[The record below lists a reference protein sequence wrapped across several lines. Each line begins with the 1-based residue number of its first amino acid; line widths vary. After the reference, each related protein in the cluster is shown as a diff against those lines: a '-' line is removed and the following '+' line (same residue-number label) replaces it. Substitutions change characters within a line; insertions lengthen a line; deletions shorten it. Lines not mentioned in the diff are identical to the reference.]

1 MGDEHCMHIL
11 HCLLRSLFFISFC
24 IVFRVL
30 VQPRVP
36 KHHFR
41 RPMVLRQPLQKV
53 LDEIDEVLLLLPFQI
68 SLTPLQSDV
77 WHFDV
82 FVSELAYNP
91 SSQIRN

>member
-41 RPMVLRQPLQKV
+41 RPTVLRQPLQKV
-53 LDEIDEVLLLLPFQI
+53 LDEIDAVLLLLPLQI
-68 SLTPLQSDV
+68 LLATFQSDV
-77 WHFDV
+77 WHRGGFDYE
-82 FVSELAYNP
+82 FA
-91 SSQIRN
+91 